1 MRIIALFYI
10 DNIILSCTQQI
21 NHVTY
26 RHCASIMDLT
36 HILAFRDNQEKL
48 NHKVIRQDIFIIIV
62 LLTCIGN
69 KNKRCT
75 KIKGQGHSQ

>member
-26 RHCASIMDLT
+26 RHCASIMD
-36 HILAFRDNQEKL
+36 
-48 NHKVIRQDIFIIIV
+48 HKVIRQDIFIIIV